1 MFNLAQKGQKL
12 LLTGL
17 LVTTSLN
24 VYSSDLSLVMTTK
37 QGSLLRDAVVEL
49 KPIEENLA
57 YNTLAA
63 SHGKGLDLVSISQK
77 DKTFIPFVSVVP
89 TGTPIDFPNMDKTR
103 HHVYSFSPAKTFQ
116 LQLYIG
122 KPETPIVFDKA
133 GVVALGCNIHDFMES
148 YVYVADGPFAE
159 NSNLEGVIRF
169 KGVPDGKYEMSFWHP
184 WQDSE
189 EASQIITVAG
199 KDLTIQQSMDVYEE
213 EYPTNEG
220 INDNY

>member
-17 LVTTSLN
+17 ISATCLN
-24 VYSSDLSLVMTTK
+24 VYAADLTMVMTTK
-37 QGSLLRDAVVEL
+37 KGSLLRDAVVEIIPL
-49 KPIEENLA
+49 EKNAVYDDLSV
-57 YNTLAA
+57 N
-63 SHGKGLDLVSISQK
+63 KGADLELVSISQK
-77 DKTFIPFVSVVP
+77 DNTFIPFVSVVP

-122 KPETPIVFDKA
+122 KPENPIVFDKA

-148 YVYVADGPFAE
+148 YVYVAESPFAQS
-159 NSNLEGVIRF
+159 SNLEGVIRF
-169 KGVPDGKYEMSFWHP
+169 KGVPDGKYEVSFWHP
-184 WQDSE
+184 WQDSK
-189 EASQIITVAG
+189 EASMTIMVAG
-199 KDLTIQQSMDVYEE
+199 EDLTIQQSMDVYEE

-220 INDNY
+220 INDSY

>member
-17 LVTTSLN
+17 LVATSLN
-24 VYSSDLSLVMTTK
+24 VYSADLTLVMTTK
-37 QGSLLRDAVVEL
+37 QGSLLRDAVVEII
-49 KPIEENLA
+49 PIEKNVVYDNLA
-57 YNTLAA
+57 ANN
-63 SHGKGLDLVSISQK
+63 GKDLDLVSISQK
-77 DKTFIPFVSVVP
+77 DRTFIPFVSVVP

-133 GVVALGCNIHDFMES
+133 GIVALGCNIHDFMES
-148 YVYVADGPFAE
+148 YVYVAESPFAQ

-169 KGVPDGKYEMSFWHP
+169 KDVPEGEYEVSFWHP

-189 EASQIITVAG
+189 EASITITVAG

-220 INDNY
+220 INDSY